1 MSTEADPQSAAQMI
15 LDGSFDGQPLLPFSN
30 TPFWRK
36 VTTEVRLLAPSPEA
50 CEAAL
55 RGCMSYAMGRSQGA
69 ANALVGPVCDTLIQD
84 DNTSGI
90 LSILGEV
97 LDTFPKSIRARLQ
110 MSKALFRT
118 GALEAARDEL
128 AAMLPARDRE
138 TAITVLRQALSYRAW
153 DTVEALLDLPL
164 VQRESQGE
172 LADFIASANALRTLD
187 RSRRAG
193 DAEPGSHVIC
203 INLDRDSHRIRGARA
218 TYAELGCAID
228 RHSGVFGASVPEV
241 LYKRIFRWNCATN
254 AVGCCLSH
262 VGVWEKVAKG
272 PADHVLVLE
281 DDGLPMYDFDIAEVS
296 SIIPADYDYCFVN
309 DRANP
314 DWYRH
319 TPLQQRFAPLAEA
332 LQNLPPET
340 RAPGADGY
348 ILSRR
353 GAAKLLEIV
362 DSHGLLFS
370 LDWYLMALA
379 APEEAAG
386 SETHV
391 SRIFA
396 KIRKPLPAD
405 LRTNAY
411 VASIPLVSHQPQG
424 FTARAHFA

>member
-1 MSTEADPQSAAQMI
+1 MSAEPDPLLAARMI
-15 LDGSFDGQPLLPFSN
+15 LEGRFDDAVLRPYSQ
-30 TPFWRK
+30 TPFWRQL
-36 VTTEVRLLAPSPEA
+36 TAAVRRFAPTPEA
-50 CEAAL
+50 CETTLRICVSKAL
-55 RGCMSYAMGRSQGA
+55 SRSQGA

-84 DNTSGI
+84 DNTTAI
-90 LSILGEV
+90 LDILRAV
-97 LDTFPKSIRARLQ
+97 LETYPNSVRARIQ

-118 GALEAARDEL
+118 GSLDAARKEL
-128 AAMLPARDRE
+128 ACMLPVNDRE

-153 DTVEALLDLPL
+153 DTVDTLLALSI
-164 VQRESQGE
+164 VQQESTGE
-172 LADFIASANALRTLD
+172 LAGLLANANALRTLSR
-187 RSRRAG
+187 RSRVS
-193 DAEPGSHVIC
+193 DAELGTQAIC

-218 TYAELGCAID
+218 SYAELGCAID

-262 VGVWEKVAKG
+262 VGVWEKIAKG
-272 PADHVLVLE
+272 AADHVLVLE
-281 DDGLPMYDFDIAEVS
+281 DDGLPMYDFDLAEVS

-319 TPLQQRFAPLAEA
+319 TPLQQRFLPLAES
-332 LQNLPPET
+332 LKCLPPET

-362 DSHGLLFS
+362 DTHGLLFS
-370 LDWYLMALA
+370 LDWFLMALA
-379 APEEAAG
+379 APDEAAG

-405 LRTNAY
+405 LRTTAY

-424 FTARAHFA
+424 FTARAHFV